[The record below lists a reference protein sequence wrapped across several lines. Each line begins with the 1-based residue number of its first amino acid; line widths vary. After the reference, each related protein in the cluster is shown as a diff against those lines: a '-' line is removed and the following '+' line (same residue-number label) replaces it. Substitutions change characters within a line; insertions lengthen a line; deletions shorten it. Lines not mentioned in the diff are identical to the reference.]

1 MKKLLIA
8 TFLLV
13 IQTLSAQNDLPKT
26 AFDIS
31 PLLIG
36 EKIPMITLTS
46 SENKKIDLSSV
57 LLGKK
62 TILVFYRGGWCPYCN
77 VQLSALSEA
86 ESELLLLGYQLVA
99 VSPDAPKQLQSTTE
113 KEKLKYTLL
122 SDSRGEL
129 SKAVGIAFQSPEN
142 YLPIITKGSDGVNQ
156 FFLPV
161 PTVLII
167 DKDGSIKFEHITPDF
182 KNRIS
187 SELLLSA
194 AKALK

>member
-13 IQTLSAQNDLPKT
+13 FQSLLAQNNLPKT
-26 AFDIS
+26 AFDVA
-31 PLLIG
+31 PLLVG

-46 SENKKIDLSSV
+46 SENKKIDLSSL

-99 VSPDAPKQLQSTTE
+99 VSPDAPKQLQNTTE

-122 SDSRGEL
+122 SDSKGEL

-156 FFLPV
+156 SFLPV

-167 DKDGSIKFEHITPDF
+167 DTDGSIKFEHITPDF